1 MATGTARRFLWGQ
14 AWGHRGVRGGLV
26 SRGCRSGQQT
36 AAQQPQDP
44 QSSAFKPAADSTR
57 DWIGPPNR
65 LSNIRPITY
74 HVPAEETALEERL
87 RRLRQQT
94 EIWNHEFWAQQNIT
108 FSKEKDEYISSQL
121 KARGLA
127 LCDEKGR
134 SYHLPSSSHLLASSS
149 YHLPSTASSLPPA
162 TTSSPPA
169 TSSPPPATTS
179 PPPATSSPPPAHA
192 LPSTAPPPSSTSS
205 SSPPAPSPPPPP
217 PPLLQP
223 PPPPLLQPPPLHRL
237 LLLSSSHLLLP
248 STASSSSSSPP
259 PPPPTKQGRKPR
271 QRFLLLLL
279 SFPLL

>member
-44 QSSAFKPAADSTR
+44 QAVKHPA
-57 DWIGPPNR
+57 N
-65 LSNIRPITY
+65 
-74 HVPAEETALEERL
+74 HVPCPRRGDSPGGRL

-134 SYHLPSSSHLLASSS
+134 RYTLTSEDMAVFYKSFLDMNRTRHANYNNEWYRRNFTITLLMGRVALTNAWKSITDRLRKSRR
-149 YHLPSTASSLPPA
+149 
-162 TTSSPPA
+162 SPI
-169 TSSPPPATTS
+169 
-179 PPPATSSPPPAHA
+179 
-192 LPSTAPPPSSTSS
+192 
-205 SSPPAPSPPPPP
+205 
-217 PPLLQP
+217 
-223 PPPPLLQPPPLHRL
+223 
-237 LLLSSSHLLLP
+237 
-248 STASSSSSSPP
+248 
-259 PPPPTKQGRKPR
+259 
-271 QRFLLLLL
+271 
-279 SFPLL
+279 